1 MSFGSLAHTLKTK
14 FLSANRA
21 LDTKAGL
28 AAPDPAML
36 ALFGVLP
43 SISGASVTP
52 QSAMSVPAVAAAV
65 GLISSTIGTLPA
77 KVFTKLDTGGK
88 TPAPDHAAYPIVHDD
103 ANEWTSACQLRS
115 QLTADALLFGN
126 GYAYA
131 NRVNGKVQEFIRLD
145 PASVTPKIDAVTG
158 EPTYEVKQGNTKRLY
173 PFRDILHIPAT
184 TTSDGVTGIAPIHFA
199 REAIALSITLEGHAA
214 KLFGRGARP
223 SGVLTFE
230 KKLDPETAKRISE
243 SWHLA
248 HSGEAAGKTAVLEEG
263 GSFEPITFNSVD
275 AQFAEMRRFQILEIA
290 RAFRVSPFFL
300 MELERATWSNS
311 EQMRLDFMQF
321 TLLPWLRT
329 WEAAYRRVLL
339 DPSERSTTSIEF
351 VVDDLLR
358 GDTTTRATAYAQF
371 RSAGVMTANEIRK
384 LENLP
389 ALPGGD
395 ELSNP
400 YTSTGTTAPPV
411 DHRPKRNE

>member
-1 MSFGSLAHTLKTK
+1 MSFGSLAHTLKAK
-14 FLSANRA
+14 FLSAKT
-21 LDTKAGL
+21 LETKTGL
-28 AAPDPAML
+28 AAPDAALL
-36 ALFGVLP
+36 ALFGVTP
-43 SISGASVTP
+43 SISGAAVTP
-52 QSAMSVPAVAAAV
+52 LSAMGVPAVVAAV
-65 GLISSTIGTLPA
+65 TLISDALGTLPA
-77 KVFTKLDTGGK
+77 KVFMRLDKGGK
-88 TPAPDHAAYPIVHDD
+88 DTTPSHPAYAVVHDD
-103 ANEWTSACQLRS
+103 ANDWTSAGQLRT
-115 QLTADALLFGN
+115 QLTTDALLTGN

-131 NRVNGKVQEFIRLD
+131 NRVNGKVVEFIRLD
-145 PASVTPKIDAVTG
+145 PLTVSPKVDAATG
-158 EPTYEVKQGNTKRLY
+158 EPSYEVKQGNAKRTY
-173 PFRDILHIPAT
+173 FFRDILHIPAIT
-184 TTSDGVTGIAPIHFA
+184 GNDGVTGIAPISLA
-199 REAIALSITLEGHAA
+199 REAIALSMTLEAHAA

-223 SGVLTFE
+223 SGVLSFE

-248 HSGEAAGKTAVLEEG
+248 HSGEAAGRTAVLEEG
-263 GSFEPITFNSVD
+263 GSFNPITFNSVD

-300 MELERATWSNS
+300 MELDRATWSNS

-339 DPSERSTTSIEF
+339 TPSERSTTSIEF

-400 YTSTGTTAPPV
+400 YTSSGSTGPAK
-411 DHRPKRNE
+411 DQAA